1 MSEARN
7 DPGCERELRDRGET
21 MVMTVVLITFLMLG
35 SWTLISAS
43 QQWGA
48 RRDVQA
54 VSSAAARAGTQ
65 VTEAEV
71 RGGSVTIDPSRA
83 ASRANAVLA
92 ASGYAGLVS
101 VNGLTVTVTATGS
114 VDYAFPAPG
123 FPSQLSATSSAVAIR
138 GIQGTEGG

>member
-1 MSEARN
+1 MSEALN

-21 MVMTVVLITFLMLG
+21 MVMTVLLITFLMLG

-92 ASGYAGLVS
+92 AFALLHAWHGRGPRFASSPEPDERPQRMLARDWRAGRDRPRS
-101 VNGLTVTVTATGS
+101 
-114 VDYAFPAPG
+114 APRPRPKG
-123 FPSQLSATSSAVAIR
+123 
-138 GIQGTEGG
+138 